1 MAVRSLIEAAEAE
14 EKEEKKRGRKRRRV
28 EFEEEEDEEDEEEEP
43 RSRALSPSGAHRL
56 GLVAAARALMM
67 RALDLLEEALE

>member
-28 EFEEEEDEEDEEEEP
+28 EFEEEDEEDEEEP